1 MMSDEFLRKEQ
12 IYVEIKNKLIV
23 VEEEF
28 KNFKEELK
36 VREREYLINII
47 KY

>member
-12 IYVEIKNKLIV
+12 IYEEIKNKLIV

-36 VREREYLINII
+36 VR
-47 KY
+47 